1 MSKKKKKTATPKRSR
16 TKKQTQILEV
26 SRPARRYYTDAAP
39 TPDAPPPPTPA
50 QRAAMV
56 LVQLG
61 QGVAT
66 RGADIAAIL
75 LVMVGLVSLMGLVG
89 VTSGW
94 MIDWWTITL
103 RSWFGWGVWIVPLSA
118 FGIGVAMLVHNFG
131 IQLRVIWWRVIF
143 AEIAFVCALGL
154 LQMWTSAT
162 LKTATAG
169 GAGGIAG
176 WTLSLM
182 LTDALAENAR
192 LALTLLFLI
201 ALAFSIGL
209 TPFAILRWLVKMQ
222 TRAAESF
229 TLDSGDADMAASPSS
244 VIVASPPD
252 PKQGSSRT
260 IKLDQI
266 PREKI
271 KYTKR
276 FTVEQVKET
285 KAKSKKRDTR
295 LPGLDALDETSLSKA
310 SETDINRNTAI
321 IEKTLADFGVPAK
334 VIDFKTGPAVTQ
346 YAVEPGYVEKPGPDG
361 VARKF
366 KVRVAQISTLANDLA
381 LALQAN
387 TIRIEAPVP
396 GTNFVGIEV
405 PNRKTTYVGLRGVM
419 ESESFA
425 KIGLPLAIAMG
436 RDVSGTAI
444 TADLGK
450 MPHLLIAGTTGSGK
464 SVCITSLVT
473 CLVMNNTPEDLRLIM
488 IDPKMVEL
496 VRFNGLPHLLGKVE
510 VELERIVGVLK
521 WATREMDRRYK
532 LFETVQARD
541 IANYNQKIKRNGERL
556 PRIVIVLDELADLM
570 LMAPDETERTLVRLA
585 QMARATG
592 MHLVVATQRPSTD
605 IVTGLIKA
613 NFPAR
618 ISFSVASGIDSR
630 VILDTPGAESLLGR
644 GDMLYLSPEAG
655 TPMRLQGCYVGDK
668 EIDRVVTFWRDQFE
682 GEEVEEIVQEKKK
695 DMKEKEEREEKK
707 PPIPAAPWDEM
718 LAREAAMSGKDP
730 ELEKAIAIVKQY
742 CNATASLFQ
751 RKMNIGFPRAARLM
765 DELYEMG
772 IVGRPQE
779 GGKKRELLI
788 DKDEDPIGKRAKI
801 IGAEDDEE

>member
-1 MSKKKKKTATPKRSR
+1 MSKKKKKTTTPKRLR
-16 TKKQTQILEV
+16 TKTQTRILEV
-26 SRPARRYYTDAAP
+26 SRPARRYYNDAAP

-50 QRAAMV
+50 QRAALV

-61 QGVAT
+61 QGVAS
-66 RGADIAAIL
+66 RGSDIAAVL
-75 LVMVGLVSLMGLVG
+75 LVMFGVVSLMGLVG

-103 RSWFGWGVWIVPLSA
+103 RGWFGWGVWIVPLSA
-118 FGIGVAMLVHNFG
+118 LGIGVAMLVHNFG
-131 IQLRVIWWRVIF
+131 IHLRVIWWRVIF

-154 LQMWTSAT
+154 LQMWTNAT
-162 LKTATAG
+162 LKTATSG
-169 GAGGIAG
+169 SAGGIAG
-176 WTLSLM
+176 WTLVLM
-182 LTDALAENAR
+182 LTDALATNAR
-192 LALTLLFLI
+192 LTLTILFLI

-222 TRAAESF
+222 TRAAESL
-229 TLDSGDADMAASPSS
+229 TEDSGDADVAASTSS

-260 IKLDQI
+260 IKIDQI

-276 FTVEQVKET
+276 FTVETPKEE
-285 KAKSKKRDTR
+285 KVKSKKRDTR

-361 VARKF
+361 VIRRA

-425 KIGLPLAIAMG
+425 KVGSPLAIAMG

-444 TADLGK
+444 SADLGK
-450 MPHLLIAGTTGSGK
+450 MPHMLIAGTTGSGK

-473 CLVMNNTPEDLRLIM
+473 CLVMNNTPEDLRMIM

-532 LFETVQARD
+532 LLETVQARD

-570 LMAPDETERTLVRLA
+570 MMAPDETERTLVRLA

-618 ISFSVASGIDSR
+618 ISFAVASGIDSR
-630 VILDTPGAESLLGR
+630 VILDTSGAESLLGR
-644 GDMLYLSPEAG
+644 GDMLFLSPESG
-655 TPMRLQGCYVGDK
+655 TPMRLQGCFVGDK
-668 EIDRVVTFWRDQFE
+668 EIDRVVTFWREQFE
-682 GEEVEEIVQEKKK
+682 GEEVEEIVPEKKGK
-695 DMKEKEEREEKK
+695 NAEAAQHDVK
-707 PPIPAAPWDEM
+707 PPTPAAPWDEM

-730 ELEKAIAIVKQY
+730 ELEKAISIVKQY
-742 CNATASLFQ
+742 GNATASLLQ
-751 RKMNIGFPRAARLM
+751 RKMSLGFPRAARLM

-788 DKDEDPIGKRAKI
+788 SKDDDPIGKRAKI
-801 IGAEDDEE
+801 IGAEENEE

>member
-1 MSKKKKKTATPKRSR
+1 MSKKKKQPFLNASR
-16 TKKQTQILEV
+16 RKKQTQIFEPR
-26 SRPARRYYTDAAP
+26 SARRYDNDAAP

-50 QRAAMV
+50 QRAAPV

-61 QGVAT
+61 QGVAS
-66 RGADIAAIL
+66 RGSAIAAIL
-75 LVMVGLVSLMGLVG
+75 LVMFGLVSLMGLVG

-118 FGIGVAMLVHNFG
+118 LGIGLAMLVHNFG
-131 IQLRVIWWRVIF
+131 IHLRVIWWRVIF

-154 LQMWTSAT
+154 LQMWTNAT

-169 GAGGIAG
+169 SAGGIAG

-182 LTDALAENAR
+182 LTDALETNAR
-192 LALTLLFLI
+192 LTLTLLFLI

-222 TRAAESF
+222 TRAAESL
-229 TLDSGDADMAASPSS
+229 TEDSGDADVAASTSS

-260 IKLDQI
+260 IKLDQV

-276 FTVEQVKET
+276 FTVETPKEE
-285 KAKSKKRDTR
+285 KVKSKKRDTR

-361 VARKF
+361 VIRRA

-425 KIGLPLAIAMG
+425 KVGSPLAIAMG

-444 TADLGK
+444 SADLGK
-450 MPHLLIAGTTGSGK
+450 MPHMLIAGTTGSGK

-473 CLVMNNTPEDLRLIM
+473 CLVMNNTPEDLRMIM

-532 LFETVQARD
+532 LLETVQARD
-541 IANYNQKIKRNGERL
+541 MVNYNEKVKRNGERL

-570 LMAPDETERTLVRLA
+570 MMAPDETERSLVRLA

-613 NFPAR
+613 NFRRAFRLRCRALIAASSSTRPAPSR
-618 ISFSVASGIDSR
+618 CWVAAICCSSR
-630 VILDTPGAESLLGR
+630 PNPVR
-644 GDMLYLSPEAG
+644 
-655 TPMRLQGCYVGDK
+655 RCVCK
-668 EIDRVVTFWRDQFE
+668 VVSWR
-682 GEEVEEIVQEKKK
+682 
-695 DMKEKEEREEKK
+695 
-707 PPIPAAPWDEM
+707 
-718 LAREAAMSGKDP
+718 
-730 ELEKAIAIVKQY
+730 
-742 CNATASLFQ
+742 Q
-751 RKMNIGFPRAARLM
+751 RN
-765 DELYEMG
+765 
-772 IVGRPQE
+772 
-779 GGKKRELLI
+779 
-788 DKDEDPIGKRAKI
+788 
-801 IGAEDDEE
+801 

>member
-1 MSKKKKKTATPKRSR
+1 MSKKKKKTTPKRLR

-26 SRPARRYYTDAAP
+26 SRPARRYYNNAAP
-39 TPDAPPPPTPA
+39 TPDAPPPTPA
-50 QRAAMV
+50 QRAALV

-61 QGVAT
+61 QGVAQ
-66 RGADIAAIL
+66 RGSDIAAIL

-118 FGIGVAMLVHNFG
+118 LGIGVAMLVHNFG
-131 IQLRVIWWRVIF
+131 IHLRVIWWRVIF

-154 LQMWTSAT
+154 LQMWTNAT

-169 GAGGIAG
+169 SAGGIAG
-176 WTLSLM
+176 WTLVLM
-182 LTDALAENAR
+182 LTDALATNAR
-192 LALTLLFLI
+192 LTLTILFLI

-222 TRAAESF
+222 TRAAESL
-229 TLDSGDADMAASPSS
+229 TEDSGDADVAASTSS

-260 IKLDQI
+260 IKIDQI

-276 FTVEQVKET
+276 FTVETPKEE
-285 KAKSKKRDTR
+285 KVKSKKRDTR

-361 VARKF
+361 VIRRA

-425 KIGLPLAIAMG
+425 KVGSPLAIAMG

-444 TADLGK
+444 STDLGK
-450 MPHLLIAGTTGSGK
+450 MPHMLIAGTTGSGK

-473 CLVMNNTPEDLRLIM
+473 CLVMNNTPEDLRMIM

-532 LFETVQARD
+532 LLETVQARD

-570 LMAPDETERTLVRLA
+570 MMAPDETERTLVRLA

-618 ISFSVASGIDSR
+618 ISFAVASGIDSR
-630 VILDTPGAESLLGR
+630 VILDTSGAESLLGR
-644 GDMLYLSPEAG
+644 GDMLFLSPESG
-655 TPMRLQGCYVGDK
+655 TPMRLQGCFVGDK
-668 EIDRVVTFWRDQFE
+668 EIDRVVTFWREQFE
-682 GEEVEEIVQEKKK
+682 GEEVEEIVPEKKGK
-695 DMKEKEEREEKK
+695 NAEAAQHDVK
-707 PPIPAAPWDEM
+707 PPTPAAPWDDM

-730 ELEKAIAIVKQY
+730 ELEKAISIVKQY
-742 CNATASLFQ
+742 GNATASLLQ
-751 RKMNIGFPRAARLM
+751 RKMNLGFPRAARLM

-788 DKDEDPIGKRAKI
+788 DKDDDPIGKRAKI
-801 IGAEDDEE
+801 IGAEENEE

>member
-1 MSKKKKKTATPKRSR
+1 
-16 TKKQTQILEV
+16 
-26 SRPARRYYTDAAP
+26 
-39 TPDAPPPPTPA
+39 
-50 QRAAMV
+50 
-56 LVQLG
+56 
-61 QGVAT
+61 
-66 RGADIAAIL
+66 
-75 LVMVGLVSLMGLVG
+75 MGLVG

-118 FGIGVAMLVHNFG
+118 LGIGLAMLVHNFG
-131 IQLRVIWWRVIF
+131 IHLRVIWWRVIF

-154 LQMWTSAT
+154 LQMWTNAT

-169 GAGGIAG
+169 SAGGIAG

-182 LTDALAENAR
+182 LTDALETNAR
-192 LALTLLFLI
+192 LTLTLLFLI

-222 TRAAESF
+222 TRAAESL
-229 TLDSGDADMAASPSS
+229 TEDSGDADVAASTSS

-276 FTVEQVKET
+276 FTVETPKEE
-285 KAKSKKRDTR
+285 KVKSKKRDTR

-361 VARKF
+361 VIRRA

-425 KIGLPLAIAMG
+425 KVGSPLAIAMG

-444 TADLGK
+444 SA
-450 MPHLLIAGTTGSGK
+450 
-464 SVCITSLVT
+464 
-473 CLVMNNTPEDLRLIM
+473 
-488 IDPKMVEL
+488 
-496 VRFNGLPHLLGKVE
+496 
-510 VELERIVGVLK
+510 
-521 WATREMDRRYK
+521 
-532 LFETVQARD
+532 
-541 IANYNQKIKRNGERL
+541 
-556 PRIVIVLDELADLM
+556 
-570 LMAPDETERTLVRLA
+570 
-585 QMARATG
+585 
-592 MHLVVATQRPSTD
+592 
-605 IVTGLIKA
+605 
-613 NFPAR
+613 
-618 ISFSVASGIDSR
+618 
-630 VILDTPGAESLLGR
+630 
-644 GDMLYLSPEAG
+644 
-655 TPMRLQGCYVGDK
+655 
-668 EIDRVVTFWRDQFE
+668 
-682 GEEVEEIVQEKKK
+682 
-695 DMKEKEEREEKK
+695 
-707 PPIPAAPWDEM
+707 
-718 LAREAAMSGKDP
+718 
-730 ELEKAIAIVKQY
+730 
-742 CNATASLFQ
+742 
-751 RKMNIGFPRAARLM
+751 
-765 DELYEMG
+765 
-772 IVGRPQE
+772 
-779 GGKKRELLI
+779 
-788 DKDEDPIGKRAKI
+788 
-801 IGAEDDEE
+801 